1 MSSDRFFQNK
11 YKTGGILISIKF
23 AIMLCFFNPTGWFAV
38 MQLIILLPAV
48 GKLMQF

>member
-38 MQLIILLPAV
+38 MPWIKPTPGC
-48 GKLMQF
+48 GKINAN